1 MRFFI
6 HFLAIGFW
14 VLSAVSVNAQAKYSS
29 TRLKVYETNI
39 RDYLNHEKCSEL
51 HNQFAAIQSVIVS
64 GSYENNPA
72 ALDNE
77 ITRAFAVIART
88 GKSMPADC
96 IQKARVLLQQLRE
109 CKVYGNEPVA
119 IDEPK
124 VPTASAPKENAYYPL
139 YQRPKGKSSTPV
151 YTAPREQ
158 NNDAQASTK
167 VPAFRGNPSN
177 LTLEQ
182 IEQLID
188 ERNGKLQ
195 QQFDNEITNALSSV
209 SLAIQPEDN
218 SKLPIWIL
226 MVSILGLLVSI
237 AALIVGL
244 RANRMVN
251 ELDVDFNEVYEKVS
265 MGGVSKMDVDGMIRT
280 SKSLLEAEITL
291 LRSRISSLESKL
303 EAQAFSSANFS
314 AAKLAENGNGAKDSS
329 AERHIFYL
337 PAPDGM
343 GIFKGGQISEQFI
356 PTKTMYKVTRIDNT
370 AGILELVDDS
380 TTLKTAGYSFYDT
393 LRPACEAENPYD
405 GGSDKDIS
413 QSAEGRVSL
422 TPSGDWRV
430 TEKIR
435 IRYI

>member
-6 HFLAIGFW
+6 HFLAVGFW
-14 VLSAVSVNAQAKYSS
+14 ILAALSVNGQAKYSP

-51 HNQFAAIQSVIVS
+51 HSQFAAIQSVIVS
-64 GSYENNPA
+64 GNYENNPS

-88 GKSMPADC
+88 GKSMSAEC
-96 IQKARVLLQQLRE
+96 IQKARVLLQQIRE
-109 CKVYGNEPVA
+109 CKVYGNEQVA
-119 IDEPK
+119 AEEPK
-124 VPTASAPKENAYYPL
+124 LPTASAPKESSYYPL
-139 YQRPKGKSSTPV
+139 YQRPKGKSNAPA

-158 NNDAQASTK
+158 NAEVQANVK
-167 VPAFRGNPSN
+167 APVYRGNPSN

-188 ERNGKLQ
+188 ERNSKLQ
-195 QQFDNEITNALSSV
+195 QQFDSEITNALSSV

-218 SKLPIWIL
+218 SKLPVWIL
-226 MVSILGLLVSI
+226 VVASLGLLVSI
-237 AALIVGL
+237 AALVVSL

-303 EAQAFSSANFS
+303 EAQAFSSASFTAS
-314 AAKLAENGNGAKDSS
+314 KPIENGSS
-329 AERHIFYL
+329 LKESGAERHIFYL